1 MKKNINKNKK
11 PIVKNFVFIF
21 NSKYIYIIYFDSKK
35 EKEKL

>member
-11 PIVKNFVFIF
+11 PMVKNFIF